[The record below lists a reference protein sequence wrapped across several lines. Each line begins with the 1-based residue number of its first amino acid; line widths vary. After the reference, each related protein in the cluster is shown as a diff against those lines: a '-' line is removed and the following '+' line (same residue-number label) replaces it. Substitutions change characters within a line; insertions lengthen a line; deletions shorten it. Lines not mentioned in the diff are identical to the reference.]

1 MINFNTGVC
10 IKQIFVEG
18 GGGSIR
24 LYFLGLIVF
33 FLVLLTS
40 RICQL
45 TFWFY
50 TQVKMFYLLGAFY
63 FVLGNLRPQYR
74 SVINIIQLVAL
85 FRTSLISTY
94 GMDRILQP
102 FMRDL
107 NRLESVQYAILF
119 FIIIK

>member
-1 MINFNTGVC
+1 
-10 IKQIFVEG
+10 
-18 GGGSIR
+18 
-24 LYFLGLIVF
+24 
-33 FLVLLTS
+33 
-40 RICQL
+40 
-45 TFWFY
+45 
-50 TQVKMFYLLGAFY
+50 MFYLLGAFY

-119 FIIIK
+119 FIIIKLYTDLFVIFELIFFIVQNVL

>member
-18 GGGSIR
+18 GGGGGSIR
-24 LYFLGLIVF
+24 LYFLGLIGCE
-33 FLVLLTS
+33 LTS

>member
-18 GGGSIR
+18 GGGGSIR
-24 LYFLGLIVF
+24 LYFLGLIGCE
-33 FLVLLTS
+33 LKS

-107 NRLESVQYAILF
+107 NCLESVQYAILF

>member
-18 GGGSIR
+18 VGGGGSIR
-24 LYFLGLIVF
+24 LYFLGLIGCE
-33 FLVLLTS
+33 LTS
-40 RICQL
+40 RVCQL

>member
-18 GGGSIR
+18 GGGGGSNR
-24 LYFLGLIVF
+24 FYFLGLIGCE
-33 FLVLLTS
+33 LTS
-40 RICQL
+40 RVCQL

>member
-10 IKQIFVEG
+10 IKQIFVE